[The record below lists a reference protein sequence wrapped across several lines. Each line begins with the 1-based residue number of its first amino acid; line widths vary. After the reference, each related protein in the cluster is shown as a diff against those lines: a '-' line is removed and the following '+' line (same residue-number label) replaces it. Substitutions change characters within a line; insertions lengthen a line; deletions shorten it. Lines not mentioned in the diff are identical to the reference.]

1 MRTLLYSLK
10 RKYGRPISLVH
21 LISSKVNTYTG
32 EPDLVTITYSVQRAV
47 FLPIE
52 LYQDFVSKM
61 REAGYNYGD
70 IYARGRAIILVAKKD
85 LPSDYKLTFGDYL
98 LHSKS
103 QYKILEAVDLHAA
116 NVEAIELLVE
126 ELPVEDRITL
136 DTEAWPC

>member
-1 MRTLLYSLK
+1 MRTLLYGLK

-21 LISSKVNTYTG
+21 LISSKVNVYTG
-32 EPDLVTITYSVQRAV
+32 EPDLETEAYSVQRAV

-52 LYQDFVSKM
+52 LYQDFVNKM

-85 LPSDYKLTFGDYL
+85 LPSDYKLTFGDYML
-98 LHSKS
+98 FNEA
-103 QYKILEAVDLHAA
+103 QYKVLECVDLHAA

-126 ELPVEDRITL
+126 ELPVDQRITL
-136 DTEAWPC
+136 DREAWPC